1 MEGNQMLN
9 QIRQAFIKAN
19 EITLGEKKVQIEK
32 ITPAMYKRIFG
43 VVGSLPSLIL
53 TVAQAPKEQAM
64 EYLLNAAEIG
74 MEDIVAVTSELT
86 GIDADYLMNETG
98 LDDLVEY
105 FSRMVEYNNLERLAK
120 NVKSLLPKFNE
131 KNESSE

>member
-1 MEGNQMLN
+1 MLN
-9 QIRQAFIKAN
+9 QIRQAFMKEN

-32 ITPAMYKRIFG
+32 ITPAMYKKIFG

-86 GIDADYLMNETG
+86 GIDRDYLMNKSG
-98 LDDLVEY
+98 LDEIVEY
-105 FSRMVEYNNLERLAK
+105 FSRMVEHNNLEKLAK
-120 NVKSLLPKFNE
+120 NVKSLLPNLNE
-131 KNESSE
+131 NNETASK